1 VSRFDRNLRVLAIS
15 ALALAL
21 GLMLSACGR
30 RGPLEAP
37 PGAVMTKQGQVQLD
51 EQGRPIAPAGEKK
64 RLPID
69 WLLD

>member
-1 VSRFDRNLRVLAIS
+1 VSFDRTIRFAAIS

-21 GLMLSACGR
+21 CLTLAACGR

-37 PGAVMTKQGQVQLD
+37 PGAVMTPEGPVQLD
-51 EQGRPIAPAGEKK
+51 AEGKPLAPPGQRK

>member
-1 VSRFDRNLRVLAIS
+1 VSRFDRILRLAAIS
-15 ALALAL
+15 ALALTL
-21 GLMLSACGR
+21 GLTLSACGR

-37 PGAVMTKQGQVQLD
+37 PGAVMTQQGQIQLD
-51 EQGRPIAPAGEKK
+51 EHGRPIAPAGEKK

>member
-1 VSRFDRNLRVLAIS
+1 MSFDRIIRFAALS

-21 GLMLSACGR
+21 GLTLSACGR

-37 PGAVMTKQGQVQLD
+37 PGAVMTPEGPVQLD
-51 EQGRPIAPAGEKK
+51 AEGKPLAPPGQRK

>member
-1 VSRFDRNLRVLAIS
+1 MSRFDRNLRVFAVS

-21 GLMLSACGR
+21 GLTLSACGR
-30 RGPLEAP
+30 RGPLESP
-37 PGAVMTKQGQVQLD
+37 PGAVMTQQGQILVD
-51 EQGRPIAPAGEKK
+51 EHGRPIAPAGEKK

>member
-1 VSRFDRNLRVLAIS
+1 VSSFERSIRVAAIS

-21 GLMLSACGR
+21 GLTLSACGR
-30 RGPLEAP
+30 RGPLESP
-37 PGAVMTKQGQVQLD
+37 PGVVTTSQGLVELD
-51 EQGRPIAPAGEKK
+51 PQGRPIAPPGEKK